1 LYEIDFTTFYLTKKT
16 VNSTFPQLSNTK

>member
-16 VNSTFPQLSNTK
+16 VKSTFLQLSNTK